1 LQQKTALLTGVTGQD
16 GAYLARLLLEK
27 GYRVVGTVRGTSA
40 ISTWR
45 LRELGI
51 VDDIELLP
59 MELTEDSNIRA
70 VLESIR
76 PDEVYNLAGQSFV
89 GDSVRQPIYTS
100 EVVGIGALR
109 LLECVRT
116 IIPDARFYQASSSEM
131 FGNAEQFP
139 QSENTPFHPR
149 NPYGTAKL
157 FAHWAVVNYRQAF
170 GLHCCSGILF
180 NHESPLRGAEFLT
193 RKVSVGL
200 ARYALDRDAPLRVG
214 NLDARRD
221 WGHARDYVGAMW
233 TMLQQP
239 TPADFV
245 VATGVTHTVRDFI
258 GFAANASGIRLDW
271 LGEETGE
278 RAIDCA
284 TGKTVVSVDPTFYRP
299 AETTLLTGD
308 ASRARRDLDWCPTVR
323 LEQLAEEMVEAD
335 RRRMSGD
342 HLSGLDPHGD

>member
-1 LQQKTALLTGVTGQD
+1 MGRKTALLTGVTGQD
-16 GAYLARLLLEK
+16 GAYLARLLLQK
-27 GYRVVGTVRGTSA
+27 GYRVVGTIRSTSA

-45 LRELGI
+45 LQELHI
-51 VDDIELLP
+51 VDDIELMP

-70 VLESIR
+70 VLESVR
-76 PDEVYNLAGQSFV
+76 PDEIYNLAGQSFV

-116 IIPDARFYQASSSEM
+116 IVPQARFYQASSSEM
-131 FGNAEQFP
+131 FGNAEHVP

-157 FAHWAVVNYRQAF
+157 FAHWAVVNYREAF
-170 GLHCCSGILF
+170 GLHCSSGILF

-200 ARYALDRDAPLRVG
+200 ARYALDREAPLRVG
-214 NLDARRD
+214 NLDAKRD

-233 TMLQQP
+233 KMLQLP

-245 VATGVTHTVRDFI
+245 VATGATHSVRDFI
-258 GFAANASGIRLDW
+258 GFAANASGIFLDW
-271 LGEETGE
+271 LGEGTGE
-278 RAIDCA
+278 RAVDRA
-284 TGKTVVSVDPTFYRP
+284 TGKTVVSVDPAFFRP
-299 AETTLLTGD
+299 AEVNLLTGD
-308 ASRARRDLDWCPTVR
+308 ASRARRDLDWHPTVR
-323 LEQLAEEMVEAD
+323 LEQLAQEMVDAD
-335 RRRMSGD
+335 RRRMSGSAVAG
-342 HLSGLDPHGD
+342 H